1 MLADDD
7 YGVEV
12 VQQMAGDF
20 FHSKAHSDK
29 TPSDTFTCVVPHFDD
44 PTAVDSASSK
54 LLPCLLV
61 DIIQINILVKL
72 GDEL

>member
-29 TPSDTFTCVVPHFDD
+29 TPSDTFTCVVTHFDD
-44 PTAVDSASSK
+44 PTAVDSAS
-54 LLPCLLV
+54 
-61 DIIQINILVKL
+61 
-72 GDEL
+72 